1 METLTDRVAVVTG
14 AGSGIGAGM
23 ARAFAREGMRL
34 ALADIENGPVRGLA
48 EELRA
53 DGCEVLAE
61 QVDVAKSSQ
70 VEAFAAR
77 VFDELGGA
85 HLLCNNAGVC
95 QGGPIAE
102 MSENDWRWILSV
114 NLEGVINGCRAFVP
128 RLVAQAEPAHVVNTA
143 SIGGFLSGGGLGMYS
158 TTKFAVVAYTE
169 ALSQE
174 LQPHGIGAS
183 VLCPGFVNTDLGN
196 SGRRRPEELG
206 QSPARM
212 ESILPGM
219 AEGMDPVEVGRRVVR
234 GVREN
239 ALYVFTHPEFKPI
252 VEQRFAQVLDAMD
265 RAAQPLD

>member
-1 METLTDRVAVVTG
+1 
-14 AGSGIGAGM
+14 M

-34 ALADIENGPVRGLA
+34 ALADIESPPLRKLA
-48 EELRA
+48 DELRA
-53 DGCEVLAE
+53 AGSEVLAE
-61 QVDVAKSSQ
+61 QVDVAKAAQ

-95 QGGPIAE
+95 QGGPITE

-128 RLVAQAEPAHVVNTA
+128 RLVAQAAPAHVVNTA

-158 TTKFAVVAYTE
+158 ATKFAVVAYTE
-169 ALSQE
+169 ALRQE
-174 LQPHGIGAS
+174 LEPHGIGAS

-196 SGRRRPEELG
+196 SERRRPAELG
-206 QSPARM
+206 RAPGGM

-219 AEGMDPVEVGRRVVR
+219 EEGMDPLEVGRRVLR

-252 VEQRFAQVLDAMD
+252 VEERFAQVLDAMD

>member
-1 METLTDRVAVVTG
+1 METLADRVAVVTG

-34 ALADIENGPVRGLA
+34 ALADIERDPLHRLA
-48 EELRA
+48 DELRA
-53 DGCEVLAE
+53 DGCEVLVE
-61 QVDVAKSSQ
+61 PLDVAKARE
-70 VEAFAAR
+70 VEAFAER
-77 VFDELGGA
+77 VFEELGGA

-95 QGGPIAE
+95 QGGPIVE

-114 NLEGVINGCRAFVP
+114 NLEGVIHGCRAFVP
-128 RLVAQAEPAHVVNTA
+128 RLVAQGEPAHVVNTA

-174 LQPHGIGAS
+174 LEPHGIGVS

-196 SGRRRPEELG
+196 SGRRRPAELG
-206 QSPARM
+206 QAPAKM

-252 VEQRFAQVLDAMD
+252 VEERFARVLAAMD
-265 RAAQPLD
+265 RAAKPLD

>member
-1 METLTDRVAVVTG
+1 METLADRVAVVTG

-34 ALADIENGPVRGLA
+34 ALADIESDPVHGLA
-48 EELRA
+48 DELRA

-128 RLVAQAEPAHVVNTA
+128 RLVAQGEP
-143 SIGGFLSGGGLGMYS
+143 
-158 TTKFAVVAYTE
+158 VVAYTE

-174 LQPHGIGAS
+174 LLPHGIGVS

-196 SGRRRPEELG
+196 SGRRRPAELG
-206 QSPARM
+206 QAPAKM

-252 VEQRFAQVLDAMD
+252 VEQRFAQVLAAMD
-265 RAAQPLD
+265 RAARPLD

>member
-1 METLTDRVAVVTG
+1 
-14 AGSGIGAGM
+14 
-23 ARAFAREGMRL
+23 
-34 ALADIENGPVRGLA
+34 
-48 EELRA
+48 
-53 DGCEVLAE
+53 
-61 QVDVAKSSQ
+61 
-70 VEAFAAR
+70 
-77 VFDELGGA
+77 
-85 HLLCNNAGVC
+85 
-95 QGGPIAE
+95 

-128 RLVAQAEPAHVVNTA
+128 RLVAQGEPAHVVNTA

-158 TTKFAVVAYTE
+158 TTKFAVVAYSE

-174 LQPHGIGAS
+174 LLPHGIGVS

-196 SGRRRPEELG
+196 SLRRRPAEFG
-206 QSPARM
+206 QAPAKM

-239 ALYVFTHPEFKPI
+239 ALYVFTHPEFKPF

-265 RAAQPLD
+265 RATQPLD